1 MHPQKQANKRAKLQL
16 KKEISPPA
24 ADPAMERFQTSTEQN
39 QTVGTARTRLLKS
52 DRVGSKG

>member
-16 KKEISPPA
+16 KEISPPA

>member
-16 KKEISPPA
+16 KEISSPA

-39 QTVGTARTRLLKS
+39 QTGGTARTRLLKS